1 MSASTVHVV
10 IAPDKFKGTLSA
22 AEVASALKIGLRAA
36 SPDIEVTIVPVADGG
51 DGTVD
56 AAVAAGFS
64 RQLITASGPT
74 GEPVDTAWAR
84 RGEQAVVELA
94 DVSGLSQLPGGRLE
108 ALTATSRGT
117 GEVIAAALDAGCR
130 RVVVGI
136 GGSASTDGGAGLLRA
151 LGAKVL
157 DAAGEPVAEGGAA
170 LAGATRLDLSNLHP
184 ALTGTSDPAQIVV
197 ACDVDN
203 PLTGENGAAATYGPQ
218 KGATPE
224 QVTSLDAALAHW
236 ADLVAKATGHDR
248 RDVAGAGA
256 AGGVGFGL
264 MALAGAQA
272 RPGAELVFDLVG
284 LNEAVHGA
292 DLVITG
298 EGSLDEQTLHGKAP
312 AAVAA
317 AARKAGVKV
326 VGVAG
331 RCTLDEQVW
340 KQAGFSEVYTT
351 TAEADTPV
359 QSMKDPTPLLERIGR
374 RIGDSLTASAS

>member
-22 AEVASALKIGLRAA
+22 AEVAAALKTGLQA
-36 SPDIEVTIVPVADGG
+36 SSSAIEVTIVPVADGG

-64 RQLITASGPT
+64 RQSLTAAGPT
-74 GEPVDTAWAR
+74 GEPVDTSWAR
-84 RGEQAVVELA
+84 RDEQAVVELA
-94 DVSGLSQLPGGRLE
+94 DVSGLSQLPGGRLV

-151 LGAKVL
+151 LGVEIL
-157 DAAGEPVAEGGAA
+157 DASGQPIAEGGAA
-170 LAGATRLDLSNLHP
+170 LAQAARLDLAGLHP
-184 ALTGTSDPAQIVV
+184 SLTDPQNPARITV

-203 PLTGENGAAATYGPQ
+203 PLTGEHGAAAVYGPQ
-218 KGATPE
+218 KGATPP
-224 QVTSLDAALAHW
+224 QVADLDTALTHW
-236 ADLVAKATGHDR
+236 ADLVAATTGNDR
-248 RDVAGAGA
+248 RDVPGAGA

-264 MALAGAQA
+264 MALAGADA

-284 LNEAVHGA
+284 LVEAVNGA

-298 EGSLDEQTLHGKAP
+298 EGSLDEQTLRGKAP
-312 AAVAA
+312 AAVAK
-317 AARKAGVKV
+317 AARDAGVPV

-340 KQAGFSEVYTT
+340 KQAGFSAVHTT
-351 TAEADTPV
+351 TDEADTPE
-359 QSMKDPTPLLERIGR
+359 QSMTDPAPLLQRIGR
-374 RIGDSLTASAS
+374 RIGASLTAGAS